1 MTDITYSTF
10 KHIAEAGDLARV
22 VARARAAAADAGWT
36 QAERERRQAA
46 EDAARQARSAEAAAR
61 ERLTRLRRA
70 GVPAKHEK
78 VLIESYDASGFLP
91 ARVVARWRPS
101 PHHTLVLGGAL
112 GVGKSVA
119 ACWLIDQGPRGRY
132 RSPDGYDAATWP
144 DELAP
149 RYVHA
154 GRLARQSMFAKPG
167 HVSELDLLERV
178 SLLIID
184 EVGGAEAGP
193 AWVARLDTLVSVRA
207 DNLLDTVVTT
217 NLKTEEFEAAYG
229 ERVLDRMRGD
239 GRCWVECAGKSGRD
253 DQRWWDRVKSE
264 MEVTR

>member
-1 MTDITYSTF
+1 MSTDITYATF
-10 KHIAEAGDLARV
+10 RHIADAGDLARV
-22 VARARAAAADAGWT
+22 VAVARAAAADAGWT
-36 QAERERRQAA
+36 KAERERRQAA
-46 EDAARQARSAEAAAR
+46 EDAARQMRSAEVAAR

-70 GVPAKHEK
+70 GVPARHEA
-78 VLIESYDASGFLP
+78 VLVEGYDP
-91 ARVVARWRPS
+91 ERYTARVAARWRAS

-112 GVGKSVA
+112 GVGKSLA

-132 RSPDGYDAATWP
+132 RSPDGYDAAAWP

-154 GRLARQSMFAKPG
+154 GRLARQSMFARPG

-184 EVGGAEAGP
+184 EVGGAEGGP

-207 DNLLDTVVTT
+207 DALLDTVITT

-239 GRCWVECAGKSGRD
+239 GRCWVECAGTSARD
-253 DQRWWDRVKSE
+253 DASWWDRVKSE

>member
-1 MTDITYSTF
+1 MSADITYSTF
-10 KHIAEAGDLARV
+10 RHIAEHGDLAAA
-22 VARARAAAADAGWT
+22 VARARTAARDAGFTRPEREAAA
-36 QAERERRQAA
+36 QAA
-46 EDAARQARSAEAAAR
+46 ASQRAEAAAR
-61 ERLTRLRRA
+61 LRLARLRHA
-70 GVPAKHEK
+70 GVPAKHER
-78 VLIESYDASGFLP
+78 VLVEGYDASRYLP

-132 RSPDGYDAATWP
+132 RSPDGYDAAAWP

-154 GRLARQSMFAKPG
+154 GRLARQSMFARPG

-178 SLLIID
+178 SLLVID

-207 DNLLDTVVTT
+207 DNLLDTIVTT
-217 NLKTEEFEAAYG
+217 NLTTEEFAAAYG

-253 DQRWWDRVKSE
+253 DQRWWDQVKNE
-264 MEVTR
+264 MTGGT